1 MGAGKN
7 YKKWCLGLVLLGIGL
22 LLFRQEAF
30 GYQVKRVIRGDIT
43 TPSTIEAG
51 TVDISS
57 YLGEKRLN
65 A

>member
-1 MGAGKN
+1 MVAGKN
-7 YKKWCLGLVLLGIGL
+7 YKKWCLSLIFLGLF
-22 LLFRQEAF
+22 LFRQEAL

-43 TPSTIEAG
+43 TSSTIEAG

-57 YLGEKRLN
+57 YLREKRLN